1 MRDWICCTVLAT
13 ALAAAAG
20 AAPAAEITLSC
31 GWQELEVQ
39 LCEEAAAAWSAESGH
54 QVVVRRG
61 PEQSNQRY
69 FEYLDLLSRA
79 DSSLDV
85 LQIDVIWPSAF
96 ADHLVDLAA
105 HVPPEVTAQHFEALI
120 GNNTVDGRLVA
131 LPWFTDAGIL
141 YYRSDLLA
149 RYGLEVPETWSDLAE
164 AALVIQ
170 EGERAAGN
178 PEFWGLV
185 FQGQAYEGLTCN
197 ALEWI
202 AASGGGRIVDEQGE
216 VTVNNPAAALA
227 LARAASWVGTVAPSR
242 VTQFVEEDARITFQL
257 GNAAFMRN
265 WPYAWA
271 LLNAENSDLR
281 GKVGIAPLP
290 RGGLRGAHAATLGGW
305 QLAVSRHSN
314 NQEAAIDFVRY
325 LTSTSEQKR
334 RAIAGSYAPTIPA
347 LYDDPEVLAANP
359 FFADFAAALPDAVAR
374 PSALAGKQYAQVSTL
389 FWEAAHATLIGNGT
403 ARDNLARLEDRLRL
417 IKGRAGW

>member
-149 RYGLEVPETWSDLAE
+149 R
-164 AALVIQ
+164 
-170 EGERAAGN
+170 
-178 PEFWGLV
+178 
-185 FQGQAYEGLTCN
+185 
-197 ALEWI
+197 
-202 AASGGGRIVDEQGE
+202 
-216 VTVNNPAAALA
+216 
-227 LARAASWVGTVAPSR
+227 
-242 VTQFVEEDARITFQL
+242 
-257 GNAAFMRN
+257 
-265 WPYAWA
+265 
-271 LLNAENSDLR
+271 
-281 GKVGIAPLP
+281 
-290 RGGLRGAHAATLGGW
+290 
-305 QLAVSRHSN
+305 
-314 NQEAAIDFVRY
+314 
-325 LTSTSEQKR
+325 R
-334 RAIAGSYAPTIPA
+334 R
-347 LYDDPEVLAANP
+347 
-359 FFADFAAALPDAVAR
+359 
-374 PSALAGKQYAQVSTL
+374 
-389 FWEAAHATLIGNGT
+389 W
-403 ARDNLARLEDRLRL
+403 
-417 IKGRAGW
+417 

>member
-1 MRDWICCTVLAT
+1 MRNWICGIALVTVLAAPGT
-13 ALAAAAG
+13 
-20 AAPAAEITLSC
+20 APAAEISLSC
-31 GWQELEVQ
+31 GWQELEVR

-69 FEYLDLLSRA
+69 FEYLDLLSRG
-79 DSSLDV
+79 DPGLDV
-85 LQIDVIWPSAF
+85 LQVDVIWPSAF
-96 ADHLVDLAA
+96 ADHLVNLAA
-105 HVPPEVTAQHFEALI
+105 HVPPEVTAEHFEALI

-131 LPWFTDAGIL
+131 MPWFTDAGIL

-149 RYGLEVPETWSDLAE
+149 KYGLEVPETWSDLAD
-164 AALVIQ
+164 AALMIQ

-202 AASGGGRIVDEQGE
+202 AASSGGRIVDEEGN

-227 LARAASWVGTVAPSR
+227 LARAASWVGTVAPPR

-271 LLNAENSDLR
+271 LLNAQNSDLR
-281 GKVGIAPLP
+281 GKVEIAPLP
-290 RGGLRGAHAATLGGW
+290 RGGLRGGHAATLGGW
-305 QLAVSRHSN
+305 QLAVSRHSK

-325 LTSTSEQKR
+325 LTSAAEQKR

-347 LYDDPEVLAANP
+347 LYDDPEC
-359 FFADFAAALPDAVAR
+359 
-374 PSALAGKQYAQVSTL
+374 
-389 FWEAAHATLIGNGT
+389 
-403 ARDNLARLEDRLRL
+403 
-417 IKGRAGW
+417 